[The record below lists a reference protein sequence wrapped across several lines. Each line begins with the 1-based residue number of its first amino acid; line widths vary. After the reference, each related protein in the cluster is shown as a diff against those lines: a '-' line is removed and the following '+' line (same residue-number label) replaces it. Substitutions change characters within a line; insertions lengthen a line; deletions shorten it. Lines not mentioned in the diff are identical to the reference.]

1 MPISWPQHGNIVFEN
16 VSLKHENQTENVITN
31 LNLNIPTGQRVS
43 FSSYLQKK
51 VTLFDSHILD
61 GDFGKQNFKLKK

>member
-43 FSSYLQKK
+43 FSFSSYLQKR
-51 VTLFDSHILD
+51 VALFDPNTLN
-61 GDFGKQNFKLKK
+61 GDCFGE